1 MNSWFWITTVLVTFV
16 LVAYSF
22 VKISNS
28 RDWMSAHGRVVS
40 AAIEPIHKN
49 NTQQSVA
56 DNSFNYKVDIR
67 YEYSVDGE
75 IFKGHQLSVGLS
87 NVVTN
92 KNDADDLIAKYPPNS
107 PAVIYYD
114 PLSPSQSALITGKSV
129 PVMGFVMVGLMIIAI
144 SAVIGFIVKSGI
156 LN

>member
-28 RDWMSAHGRVVS
+28 RDWMSANGRVVS
-40 AAIEPIHKN
+40 AAIEPIYKN

-67 YEYSVDGE
+67 YEYSLMVK
-75 IFKGHQLSVGLS
+75 FLR
-87 NVVTN
+87 
-92 KNDADDLIAKYPPNS
+92 
-107 PAVIYYD
+107 VINFRWAY
-114 PLSPSQSALITGKSV
+114 Q
-129 PVMGFVMVGLMIIAI
+129 M
-144 SAVIGFIVKSGI
+144 
-156 LN
+156 